1 MSNNVLENQ
10 NSMPVSFD
18 ETYGGN
24 NYDRSEPIVEQLYT
38 DSDEEYTVDN
48 REESEQSEGMDE
60 GDYSLD
66 EESDAEIDMD
76 EGENSASG
84 SDVDKPQLSRFVK
97 NVKGKKCE
105 YDDNGKIRLERSM
118 LFVDVNEFRDVLRDY
133 IIQENFDIMRIK
145 NEKSRATAI
154 CASDGCPWRI
164 HASPAPDGVA
174 FMIKSYEPKHTCI
187 RQSEKTNATSTWIAK
202 KLKGSLNADPNMSYK
217 LMSNELSTKYGVEA
231 NHMQLYRARK
241 KGRDELEGSHANS
254 YRKILNYAHLLLE
267 KNSGSIVKLNFHDRT
282 SLEENRAFKRIFVCL
297 AACKDGF
304 VNGCRPFFGLDGCH
318 LKGPYGGVLL
328 AAVSLDANN
337 GLFPIAFSVVEVE
350 SKDSWSFFLEC
361 LRDAIND
368 NHYIIMS
375 DRQKVIYFSSQYFDL
390 LQSITYLDLFL

>member
-1 MSNNVLENQ
+1 
-10 NSMPVSFD
+10 
-18 ETYGGN
+18 
-24 NYDRSEPIVEQLYT
+24 
-38 DSDEEYTVDN
+38 
-48 REESEQSEGMDE
+48 
-60 GDYSLD
+60 
-66 EESDAEIDMD
+66 
-76 EGENSASG
+76 
-84 SDVDKPQLSRFVK
+84 
-97 NVKGKKCE
+97 
-105 YDDNGKIRLERSM
+105 
-118 LFVDVNEFRDVLRDY
+118 
-133 IIQENFDIMRIK
+133 MRIK
-145 NEKSRATAI
+145 NEKSRVTAI